1 MTNPVNIYVE
11 ISEKFNE
18 TAQRAMMPN
27 ENNNPLIDAYNKG
40 VNMVY
45 GMFSQILNISAL
57 ESAFN
62 GETAINDKKG
72 E

>member
-45 GMFSQILNISAL
+45 GMFSQILNIYAL
-57 ESAFN
+57 KSAF
-62 GETAINDKKG
+62 GENKG